1 MLLSCYTFFAYFAI
15 VIFTF
20 GILCKVWKYAI
31 IPNPLKIPLT
41 PAPTNAIGVIFRM
54 VFEVAFFKS
63 LFKSNKFT
71 WLGGCAFHLALLVVL
86 ASHIRFFVSP
96 VPEPI
101 MLLQTFLQS
110 IGIFIGLLFIT
121 PLVYL
126 FIRRVW
132 VDRTRFVSI
141 FADYFVLILL
151 FLIGLSGI
159 TMKYLIRPDLFAVK
173 TFILGLISFS
183 PEPMPTNPI
192 FITHFTLILV
202 LLIYFPF
209 SKLMHGCGIF
219 FSPTRNQI
227 DNPREKRLVNPW
239 DKVGNR

>member
-41 PAPTNAIGVIFRM
+41 PAPTNAACVIFRM
-54 VFEVAFFKS
+54 FLDIAFFKS
-63 LFKSNKFT
+63 LFHSNKFT
-71 WLGGCAFHLALLVVL
+71 WLGGCALHLALLVVL

-96 VPEPI
+96 VPELI

-110 IGIFIGLLFIT
+110 ISMFIGLLFIA
-121 PLVYL
+121 PIGYL

-132 VDRTRFVSI
+132 VDRTRFISI

-151 FLIGLSGI
+151 FFIGLSGI
-159 TMKYLIRPDLFAVK
+159 TMKYFIRPDLVAVK
-173 TFILGLISFS
+173 SFIIGLISFA

-192 FITHFTLILV
+192 FITHFTLILI
-202 LLIYFPF
+202 LLVYFPF
-209 SKLMHGCGIF
+209 SKLMHGFGIF

-227 DNPREKRLVNPW
+227 DNPRE
-239 DKVGNR
+239 

>member
-1 MLLSCYTFFAYFAI
+1 MLSTSYTFLAYFAI
-15 VIFTF
+15 VIFVF
-20 GILCKVWKYAI
+20 GILYKVWQYAV

-41 PAPTNAIGVIFRM
+41 PTPTNSLGVILRM
-54 VFEVAFFKS
+54 IFELVFFKS

-71 WLGGCAFHLALLVVL
+71 WMGGYAFHLALLVVI

-101 MLLQTFLQS
+101 MILQTFLQTM
-110 IGIFIGLLFIT
+110 GIFIGLFFIA
-121 PLVYL
+121 PIAYL

-141 FADYFVLILL
+141 FADYFVLSLL
-151 FLIGLSGI
+151 FFIGLSGI
-159 TMKYLIRPDLFAVK
+159 TMKYLIRPDLVQVK
-173 TFILGLISFS
+173 TFILGLLSFQ

-192 FITHFTLILV
+192 FITHFTLILI
-202 LLIYFPF
+202 LLVYFPF
-209 SKLMHGCGIF
+209 SKLMHSGGIF

-227 DNPREKRLVNPW
+227 DNPREKRHVNPW
-239 DKVGNR
+239 DKR

>member
-1 MLLSCYTFFAYFAI
+1 MLSTLYTFFAYFAI
-15 VIFTF
+15 VIFVF
-20 GILCKVWKYAI
+20 GILCKIWKYAI

-41 PAPTNAIGVIFRM
+41 PAPTNAIGVVIRM
-54 VFEVAFFKS
+54 ILDVAFFKS
-63 LFKSNKFT
+63 LFNSNKFT
-71 WLGGCAFHLALLVVL
+71 WLGGVALHLALLVVV
-86 ASHIRFFVSP
+86 ASHIRFFILP

-110 IGIFIGLLFIT
+110 IGMFIGLLFIM
-121 PLVYL
+121 PIVYL

-132 VDRTRFVSI
+132 VDRTRFISI

-159 TMKYLIRPDLFAVK
+159 TMKYLIRPDLAAVK
-173 TFILGLISFS
+173 TFILGLTSFC
-183 PEPMPTNPI
+183 PAPMPTNPI
-192 FITHFTLILV
+192 FITHFTLILI

-209 SKLMHGCGIF
+209 SKLMHSSGIF

-227 DNPREKRLVNPW
+227 DNPREKRHVNPW
-239 DKVGNR
+239 G